1 MLEFDAEN
9 LRAII
14 AQTIT
19 DQRAT
24 WGRCGRIRWWRRWRR
39 SLDSYKGPELPMGVH
54 PELFGNYF
62 SNYIDTKIM
71 VMDDPIITGRPTM
84 LIHTASSRRLCNM
97 EDILLPA
104 H

>member
-1 MLEFDAEN
+1 
-9 LRAII
+9 
-14 AQTIT
+14 
-19 DQRAT
+19 
-24 WGRCGRIRWWRRWRR
+24 
-39 SLDSYKGPELPMGVH
+39 MGVH

-62 SNYIDTKIM
+62 GNYTDTKIM

-104 H
+104 N